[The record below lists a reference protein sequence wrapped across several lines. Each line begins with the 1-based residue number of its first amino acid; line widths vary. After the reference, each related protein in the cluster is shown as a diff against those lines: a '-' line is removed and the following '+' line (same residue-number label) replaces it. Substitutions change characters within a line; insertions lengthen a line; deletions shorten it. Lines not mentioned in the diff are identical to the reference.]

1 VGWLAHPLTDRCQFC
16 YSAKSLGWK
25 GTQMPRHRLSRREV
39 ITLLGSA
46 VAAWPLAARAQQP
59 AIPVIGFMHSA
70 SPGPFATY
78 IAAFRDGLGQMGY
91 VEGRNIIIEYRWAEG
106 QTERLPDLAA
116 ELVRRPVAVLVAA
129 GGSLSALTA
138 KRATSTIPVV
148 FPGADDA
155 VKLGL
160 VESLN
165 RPGGNVTGVSIFN
178 AVLAAKRLELLRELA
193 SKPISTA
200 FLVNSKHPTAKS
212 QIRDL
217 EEAAQGIGQKVMI
230 LRASSA
236 PEIEEAFAT
245 LLRERIDALVIG
257 ADPFFQNSRD
267 QLVDL
272 AARHRVLAIYLNR
285 EFPVVGGLVSYGVH
299 FPENYRQAGLYAGRI
314 LKGEKP
320 ADLPVI
326 QPTKF
331 ELIIN
336 LNTAKALG
344 IVIPPTLLAR
354 ADEVIE

>member
-1 VGWLAHPLTDRCQFC
+1 MSHMR
-16 YSAKSLGWK
+16 
-25 GTQMPRHRLSRREV
+25 RREF
-39 ITLLGSA
+39 ITLLGG
-46 VAAWPLAARAQQP
+46 AAASWPIAARGQQP
-59 AIPVIGFMHSA
+59 AMPVIGFMHSA

-91 VEGRNIIIEYRWAEG
+91 VEGRNIVIEYRWAEG

-116 ELVRRPVAVLVAA
+116 ELVRRPVAVLIAA

-200 FLVNSKHPTAKS
+200 FLVNSKHPAAES
-212 QIRDL
+212 QIQDL

-236 PEIEEAFAT
+236 REIEEAFAT
-245 LLRERIDALVIG
+245 LIRERIDALVLG
-257 ADPFFQNSRD
+257 ADPFFQHSRD

-272 AARHRVLAIYLNR
+272 AAHHRVLAIYLNR

-331 ELIIN
+331 ELVIN
-336 LNTAKALG
+336 LKTAKALG
-344 IVIPPTLLAR
+344 LTVPPSLLAI

>member
-1 VGWLAHPLTDRCQFC
+1 VAAFI
-16 YSAKSLGWK
+16 A
-25 GTQMPRHRLSRREV
+25 RREF
-39 ITLLGSA
+39 ITLLGGA
-46 VAAWPLAARAQQP
+46 VVAWPLAARAQKP
-59 AIPVIGFMHSA
+59 ANPVIGFLHSA

-78 IAAFRDGLGQMGY
+78 VAAFRDGLGQMGY
-91 VEGRNIIIEYRWAEG
+91 VEGRNIGIEYRWAEG
-106 QTERLPDLAA
+106 QTDRLPGLAA
-116 ELVRRPVAVLVAA
+116 ELVQHPVAVLIAA

-138 KRATSTIPVV
+138 KRATSKIPVV

-160 VESLN
+160 VDSLN

-193 SKPISTA
+193 AKPISTA
-200 FLVNSKHPTAKS
+200 FLVNPRNPTAES
-212 QIRDL
+212 QITDL
-217 EEAAQGIGQKVMI
+217 EEAARVIGQKVMV
-230 LRASSA
+230 LRTSSGR
-236 PEIEEAFAT
+236 EIEEAFAI
-245 LLRERIDALVIG
+245 LVRERIDTLVIG

-267 QLVDL
+267 QLVSL
-272 AARHRVLAIYLNR
+272 AAQNQVLAIYINR
-285 EFPVVGGLVSYGVH
+285 EFPVVGGLVSYGIH

-320 ADLPVI
+320 ADLPVV

-336 LNTAKALG
+336 LKTAKALG
-344 IVIPPTLLAR
+344 LDVPPTLLAR

>member
-1 VGWLAHPLTDRCQFC
+1 M
-16 YSAKSLGWK
+16 K
-25 GTQMPRHRLSRREV
+25 RREFLG
-39 ITLLGSA
+39 LLGG
-46 VAAWPLAARAQQP
+46 AAGLPVTALAQQP
-59 AIPVIGFMHSA
+59 AVPVIGFLHSA
-70 SPGPFATY
+70 SSGPFATY
-78 IAAFRDGLGQMGY
+78 VAAFREGLAQMGY
-91 VEGRNIIIEYRWAEG
+91 VEGNNLLIEYRWAEG
-106 QTERLPDLAA
+106 QTDRLPDLAA
-116 ELVRRPVAVLVAA
+116 ELVRRRVAVLIAA

-138 KRATSTIPVV
+138 KRATSNIPIV

-165 RPGGNVTGVSIFN
+165 KPGGNVTGVSIFN
-178 AVLAAKRLELLRELA
+178 ASLAAKRLGLLRELA

-200 FLVNSKHPTAKS
+200 FLVNSKNPTAEL
-212 QIRDL
+212 QVNDL
-217 EEAAQGIGQKVMI
+217 EEAAQGIGQKIMT
-230 LRASSA
+230 LRASTA
-236 PEIEEAFAT
+236 LEIEGAFAT
-245 LLRERIDALVIG
+245 LVQQRIDGLVIG

-267 QLVDL
+267 QLVGL
-272 AARHRVLAIYLNR
+272 AGRHRVLAIYINR
-285 EFPVVGGLVSYGVH
+285 EFPVVGGLISYGIH

-336 LNTAKALG
+336 LKTAKTLG
-344 IVIPPTLLAR
+344 LTVPPTLLAR

>member
-1 VGWLAHPLTDRCQFC
+1 MRRRDFIAG
-16 YSAKSLGWK
+16 LG
-25 GTQMPRHRLSRREV
+25 GAAAMPF
-39 ITLLGSA
+39 
-46 VAAWPLAARAQQP
+46 AARAQQ
-59 AIPVIGFMHSA
+59 AMPVIGFLHSA

-78 IAAFRDGLGQMGY
+78 VAAFHDGLGRMGY
-91 VEGRNIIIEYRWAEG
+91 VEGRNIAIEYRWAEG
-106 QTERLPDLAA
+106 QPDRLPGLAA
-116 ELVRRPVAVLVAA
+116 ELAQRPVAVLIAA

-138 KRATSTIPVV
+138 KRATSTIPIV

-160 VESLN
+160 VQSLN

-193 SKPISTA
+193 SKPISAA
-200 FLVNSKHPTAKS
+200 FLVNPRNPSAES
-212 QIRDL
+212 QIKDL

-230 LRASSA
+230 LRASSER
-236 PEIEEAFAT
+236 EIDEAFAI
-245 LLRERIDALVIG
+245 LIQERIDALVIG
-257 ADPFFQNSRD
+257 ADPLFQNSRD
-267 QLVDL
+267 QLIGL
-272 AARHRVLAIYLNR
+272 AARHRVLAIYINR
-285 EFPVVGGLVSYGVH
+285 EFPVVGGLVSYGIH

-336 LNTAKALG
+336 LKTANALG
-344 IVIPPTLLAR
+344 LAVPPTLLAR
-354 ADEVIE
+354 TDEVIE